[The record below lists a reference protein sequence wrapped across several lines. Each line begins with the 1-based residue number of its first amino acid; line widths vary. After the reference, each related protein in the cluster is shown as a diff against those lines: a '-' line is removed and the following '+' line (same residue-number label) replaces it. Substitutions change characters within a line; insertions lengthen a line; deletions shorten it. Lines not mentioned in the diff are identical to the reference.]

1 LRRAPAVPTLLFL
14 VAASA
19 GADGPRSDLVGER
32 LLPPMAPATAGDPV
46 FTTYA
51 APLHRSEYFVDE
63 GYHLRFYAPKEPLA
77 LTTDTA
83 GDWGLSFCLGTHVA
97 HAVGDYAVPPHIES
111 SLSSLARFSFQPV
124 AGLDTRAT
132 FAVWSSRA
140 AVLDLAV
147 GNASGRAVRGSVILW
162 YRRPAD
168 ARGRF
173 DPARRGLDFT
183 HAEPP
188 GNLSETPPASFSG
201 RFRDRLAADAEP
213 EAAGVFSGEAGML
226 SAAPGAG
233 FGAPAPTDGALAAL
247 RFVLDL
253 APGARRRFR
262 FVRAVAREEDPA
274 ESLASAAK
282 EALRKSEEDL
292 VEDAAR
298 PYRSAYDPGL
308 SDPTR
313 RMIYWS
319 ALGLARQCMLPAE
332 GRARYNYYVFSREP
346 TWGWGHDGQVFHESL
361 SMLAYAL
368 FDPRSAMDSQRIFM
382 EAQDGDGYIPY
393 RIGPY
398 AVRTF
403 PVKGE
408 RTSSAPFLSWT
419 NWEVY
424 RTARDLARKGT
435 GNVRP
440 EQARRFL
447 RQALGAGESF
457 AHFWME
463 HRDADHDGLFEW
475 GGNAVL
481 ESVRDSQVPIWDLLG
496 KDDPTAPSLVEG
508 VDLNSMMVREMRA
521 LGDMAQELGETES
534 AERWR
539 QRADALSGRINETMW
554 DPETRFYY
562 NVDRATKGFTVKN
575 AAGAT
580 LDLRR
585 KEIIGF
591 LPLWAGVAPPDR
603 AEALV
608 QHLRNPAE
616 FWRRFGV
623 PTLAADDPA
632 YEPRISRCCQW
643 NGAVWLEWN
652 YLVFDGLRRYGYR
665 REARELGERM
675 IDAAATQLRRN
686 HRFWESYGPDDETLG
701 SPMNYIWDSILARVI
716 VDLQED

>member
-1 LRRAPAVPTLLFL
+1 MSTLFFFFFIAGILPAAGPARA
-14 VAASA
+14 
-19 GADGPRSDLVGER
+19 D
-32 LLPPMAPATAGDPV
+32 DPV

-51 APLHRSEYFVDE
+51 APLHRSEYLVDE
-63 GYHLRFYAPKEPLA
+63 GYHLRFYSAPEPLA

-83 GDWGLSFCLGTHVA
+83 GDWGLSFQLGERAV
-97 HAVGDYAVPPHIES
+97 HAVGDYAVAPRIES
-111 SLSSLARFSFQPV
+111 SLSSLTRLSFQPA
-124 AGLDTRAT
+124 AGLDAKAT

-140 AVLDLAV
+140 AVLDLTITNV
-147 GNASGRAVRGSVILW
+147 STQPASGSVVLW
-162 YRRPAD
+162 YRRPEGTRGPF
-168 ARGRF
+168 AR
-173 DPARRGLDFT
+173 AERGLTFSHT
-183 HAEPP
+183 EPP
-188 GNLSETPPASFSG
+188 EKLSETPPAGFTG
-201 RFRDRLAADAEP
+201 RFRDLLAADRKPDAVDSSDL
-213 EAAGVFSGEAGML
+213 EAS
-226 SAAPGAG
+226 
-233 FGAPAPTDGALAAL
+233 L
-247 RFVLDL
+247 RIAIDL
-253 APGARRRFR
+253 APGSKRRFR

-274 ESLASAAK
+274 DSLESAAK
-282 EALRKSEEDL
+282 EALGKSEEDL
-292 VEDAAR
+292 VEDASK
-298 PYRSAYDPGL
+298 PYRSAYDPAL
-308 SDPTR
+308 ADPTR
-313 RMIYWS
+313 RLIYWS
-319 ALGLARQCMLPAE
+319 ALNLARQCMLPGE
-332 GRARYNYYVFSREP
+332 GRVRYNYYVFSREP

-368 FDPRSAMDSQRIFM
+368 FDARSAMDSQRIFM

-424 RTARDLARKGT
+424 RLARDLRRKGA
-435 GNVRP
+435 GNVDADD
-440 EQARRFL
+440 ARRFL

-457 AHFWME
+457 MRFWSD

-496 KDDPTAPSLVEG
+496 KDDPTAPSLVEA
-508 VDLNSMMVREMRA
+508 VDLNSMLVREMRA
-521 LGDMAQELGETES
+521 LGDMAQELGES
-534 AERWR
+534 ASAARWR
-539 QRADALSGRINETMW
+539 ERADALAARINAAMW

-562 NVDRATKGFTVKN
+562 NVDRATNGFTVKT

-580 LDLRR
+580 IDLRR

-603 AEALV
+603 AQALV
-608 QHLRNPAE
+608 QHLTNPAE

-623 PTLAADDPA
+623 PTLAADDPG
-632 YEPRISRCCQW
+632 YEPRITRCCQW

-675 IDAAATQLRRN
+675 IEAAATQLRRN
-686 HRFWESYGPDDETLG
+686 HRFWESYSPDEELQA

-716 VDLQED
+716 LDLQEP